1 MPLARGCLED
11 ADIEYADYTS
21 HYTIDAH
28 DMPMPEDMSHF
39 RREAE
44 RRRLRFVAGS
54 VPSDGV
60 RRVLEAGT
68 GAGWMAEM
76 LTARGFDV
84 YPFDIGADSLKRASQ
99 RNHERDGALPFT
111 LADIY
116 RLPFSDGSF
125 DAVTVSEVIEH
136 LGSPLDALKELAR
149 VVRPGGW
156 LIMSAPYRERIE
168 YTLCVH
174 CNQRTPVN
182 AHLHSLDEDTVNRLF
197 DESGWELDRLTPF
210 VNRPAE
216 RFGFSGFTP
225 FLPQWAWRFADAAFC
240 QVLKR
245 QSFMMARG
253 RRHA

>member
-1 MPLARGCLED
+1 MACPGD
-11 ADIEYADYTS
+11 TDIEYTDYTS

-39 RREAE
+39 RRASE

-54 VPSDGV
+54 VPSDGI
-60 RRVLEAGT
+60 RRVLDAGT

-76 LTARGFDV
+76 LDARGFDV

-99 RNHERDGALPFT
+99 RIRERVGILPFT

-116 RLPFSDGSF
+116 SLPFADGAF
-125 DAVTVSEVIEH
+125 DAVTISEVVEH
-136 LGSPLDALKELAR
+136 LDRPLDALKELAR

-156 LIMSAPYRERIE
+156 LVMSIPYREKIE

-174 CNQRTPVN
+174 CNRRTPVN
-182 AHLHSLDEDTVNRLF
+182 AHLHSF
-197 DESGWELDRLTPF
+197 DENVVNSLLDNSGWDLDCLTPF

-216 RFGFSGFTP
+216 RFGFAGFTA
-225 FLPQWAWRFADAAFC
+225 FLPQWAWRAADSAIC
-240 QVLKR
+240 HVLKR
-245 QSFMMARG
+245 QTFMMVRG
-253 RRHA
+253 CRHA